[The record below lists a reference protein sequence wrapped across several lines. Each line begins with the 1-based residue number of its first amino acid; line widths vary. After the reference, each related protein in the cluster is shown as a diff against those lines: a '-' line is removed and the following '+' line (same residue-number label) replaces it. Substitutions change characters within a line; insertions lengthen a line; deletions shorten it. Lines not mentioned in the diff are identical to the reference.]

1 MQTISR
7 KNCHGFLPFY
17 LFSVVTFGLL
27 TAPLTPL
34 AAQEIRVIVR
44 GDDFG
49 MSEGNL
55 EAIERGMNQGVLTCA
70 SLLVP
75 APWFKGAAALAR
87 RNPEWC
93 MGIHLCLVGE
103 WRGYSWRP
111 VLPWDRVRSIV
122 DDNGFFYGSPKE
134 LFSHHPKIEE
144 LDAELRAQIEL
155 AKKEGVSLQYLD
167 THYLGLGDYPGLGA
181 AIRKIASDYDLPLSE
196 ELGEKQTSVYT
207 TPVADKLKTALEH
220 LAKMNAGLWLWVCH
234 VGIDSPEQRAL
245 IHTAPE
251 DIFLDGGVGANRYE
265 ELKVVTSLDVK
276 SMLLKRNIRLTNYRD
291 VWMQMHRR

>member
-1 MQTISR
+1 MQTLAR
-7 KNCHGFLPFY
+7 KHGANLVASS
-17 LFSVVTFGLL
+17 LLVVITFGLL
-27 TAPLTPL
+27 LTAPTPL
-34 AAQEIRVIVR
+34 AADDIRVIVR

-55 EAIERGMNQGVLTCA
+55 EAIERGMNEGVLTCA

-87 RNPEWC
+87 RNSDWC
-93 MGIHLCLVGE
+93 MGVHLCLVGE

-111 VLPWDRVRSIV
+111 VLPWDKVPSIV
-122 DDNGFFYGSPKE
+122 DDKGFLYGSPKE

-144 LDAELRAQIEL
+144 MDAELRAQIEL
-155 AKKEGVSLQYLD
+155 AKKEGVNLQYLD
-167 THYLGLGDYPGLGA
+167 THYLGLNDYPGLGV
-181 AIRKIASDYDLPLSE
+181 AIRKIASDYGLPFSE
-196 ELGEKQTSVYT
+196 ELGEKQFSVYT
-207 TPVADKLKTALEH
+207 TRVSEKLKTAIQELVN
-220 LAKMNAGLWLWVCH
+220 LSPGLWLWVCH

-251 DIFLDGGVGANRYE
+251 DIFLDGGVGANRSE

-276 SMLLKRNIRLTNYRD
+276 STLLKRNIKLTKYGD
-291 VWMQMHRR
+291 VWRQMHRH